1 MALDPV
7 NAKAVK
13 GKFKDREDKDLD
25 NDGDSD
31 ASDEYLHK
39 RRSAVSKAIKSVKEA
54 APKIGVDNVAKI
66 RAQDHANKPAKV
78 KPMNSTQRSLASIR
92 AKSESVEEAKMTPD
106 QMRKALDDDKANAKS
121 KDKVSLK
128 KAPWD
133 MKESVELDEAKRDA
147 SDFEAMDPP
156 NGIDYDDK
164 NLRKLNW
171 KMYDDKAIRDI
182 IKRADSNA
190 DERSPHGPD
199 YQSSGKAYY
208 QNIIKAAKA
217 ELKKRGIK
225 EEVELDEAN
234 LSQQQRDRLDDL
246 IFNVMITGN
255 IEYDGKDNPTRH
267 LKTIEK
273 EFGPKVAKQ
282 VEAGMDIKNWGRDNR
297 SSGIDS
303 LALRKKSRISASGKM
318 NKQDAVALG
327 KRIMQDKSFGGLTKK
342 VKLPEDTQIDEK
354 YDTPV
359 KKKPVSMMTKD
370 EKDKNDERRKSYK
383 EYQKSLR
390 KEDTQIDEAI
400 SGDQY
405 YYVDPKGV
413 VVAVGNKDS
422 MRKMNMKQAKDGNKG
437 GSFSQNRKKYKVG
450 DKINESVKIDEI
462 SMGKMAAYAPK
473 AVKSRNDAKAATHS
487 ADSNRV
493 ANAKKVIAKR
503 KAGADNY
510 NKKMWGYSNVA
521 PTKESVSRVLSRMV
535 EAKDNYT
542 IAHKTFSSA
551 VQHAEDVTK
560 KRGFEIDPDVW
571 DRKVAMG
578 PRKPGVGKTNSYN
591 IDLMKNGKDVKQK
604 LHMQV
609 YYDEGRY
616 ELNMYIS

>member
-39 RRSAVSKAIKSVKEA
+39 RRSAVSKAIKSVKE
-54 APKIGVDNVAKI
+54 
-66 RAQDHANKPAKV
+66 
-78 KPMNSTQRSLASIR
+78 S
-92 AKSESVEEAKMTPD
+92 KMTPD

-133 MKESVELDEAKRDA
+133 MKES
-147 SDFEAMDPP
+147 
-156 NGIDYDDK
+156 
-164 NLRKLNW
+164 
-171 KMYDDKAIRDI
+171 
-182 IKRADSNA
+182 
-190 DERSPHGPD
+190 
-199 YQSSGKAYY
+199 
-208 QNIIKAAKA
+208 
-217 ELKKRGIK
+217 
-225 EEVELDEAN
+225 VELDEAN

-390 KEDTQIDEAI
+390 KEDTQIDE
-400 SGDQY
+400 
-405 YYVDPKGV
+405 
-413 VVAVGNKDS
+413 
-422 MRKMNMKQAKDGNKG
+422 
-437 GSFSQNRKKYKVG
+437 
-450 DKINESVKIDEI
+450 I
-462 SMGKMAAYAPK
+462 SMGKMAAYADK
-473 AVKSRNDAKAATHS
+473 AVKSRNDAKAATYS
-487 ADSNRV
+487 ADSNRRDKAQKTIV
-493 ANAKKVIAKR
+493 KR

-521 PTKESVSRVLSRMV
+521 PTKESVSRVLGRMV

-551 VQHAEDVTK
+551 VQHAEEVTK

>member
-39 RRSAVSKAIKSVKEA
+39 RRSAVSKAIKSVKE
-54 APKIGVDNVAKI
+54 
-66 RAQDHANKPAKV
+66 
-78 KPMNSTQRSLASIR
+78 S
-92 AKSESVEEAKMTPD
+92 KMTPD

-133 MKESVELDEAKRDA
+133 MK
-147 SDFEAMDPP
+147 
-156 NGIDYDDK
+156 
-164 NLRKLNW
+164 
-171 KMYDDKAIRDI
+171 
-182 IKRADSNA
+182 
-190 DERSPHGPD
+190 
-199 YQSSGKAYY
+199 
-208 QNIIKAAKA
+208 
-217 ELKKRGIK
+217 K
-225 EEVELDEAN
+225 EEV
-234 LSQQQRDRLDDL
+234 
-246 IFNVMITGN
+246 
-255 IEYDGKDNPTRH
+255 
-267 LKTIEK
+267 
-273 EFGPKVAKQ
+273 
-282 VEAGMDIKNWGRDNR
+282 
-297 SSGIDS
+297 
-303 LALRKKSRISASGKM
+303 
-318 NKQDAVALG
+318 
-327 KRIMQDKSFGGLTKK
+327 
-342 VKLPEDTQIDEK
+342 KLDEK

-390 KEDTQIDEAI
+390 KEEVESITELTAEEKRLIDTMYDKKGNLTDIGKKVMDHGKKNRFPHNTSASQGKMMSGKSTMYSEETMDEAI

-450 DKINESVKIDEI
+450 DKIDESVKIDEI
-462 SMGKMAAYAPK
+462 SMGKMAAYADK
-473 AVKSRNDAKAATHS
+473 AVKSRNDAKAATYS
-487 ADSNRV
+487 ADSNRRDKAQKTIV
-493 ANAKKVIAKR
+493 KR

-521 PTKESVSRVLSRMV
+521 PTKESVSRVLGRIVEAKSSNMIHIGHPDDYTDDAWKHEVFIAGKKVTSGSHFKLDGKTFRSVDEFVRVLAKKYNVPETSFDLYSFDDNGKNPKLYQSGWKPRKNVRESNESVSRVFDRMV

>member
-1 MALDPV
+1 MLSRRINMDPV
-7 NAKAVK
+7 NPKALK
-13 GKFKDREDKDLD
+13 GKFKDREDKDID

-92 AKSESVEEAKMTPD
+92 AKSESVDEAKMTPD

-133 MKESVELDEAKRDA
+133 MKESVELDEAK
-147 SDFEAMDPP
+147 
-156 NGIDYDDK
+156 
-164 NLRKLNW
+164 
-171 KMYDDKAIRDI
+171 
-182 IKRADSNA
+182 
-190 DERSPHGPD
+190 
-199 YQSSGKAYY
+199 
-208 QNIIKAAKA
+208 
-217 ELKKRGIK
+217 
-225 EEVELDEAN
+225 

-297 SSGIDS
+297 SSGIDR

-342 VKLPEDTQIDEK
+342 VKLPEDTQIDE
-354 YDTPV
+354 
-359 KKKPVSMMTKD
+359 
-370 EKDKNDERRKSYK
+370 
-383 EYQKSLR
+383 
-390 KEDTQIDEAI
+390 
-400 SGDQY
+400 
-405 YYVDPKGV
+405 
-413 VVAVGNKDS
+413 
-422 MRKMNMKQAKDGNKG
+422 
-437 GSFSQNRKKYKVG
+437 
-450 DKINESVKIDEI
+450 I
-462 SMGKMAAYAPK
+462 SMTKMAAYAPK

-510 NKKMWGYSNVA
+510 NKKMWGYGNVA
-521 PTKESVSRVLSRMV
+521 PTKESVELDEKSPAIKQDNIKVIRTADKAHSDAMGRTPAGRKKPTKAPVV
-535 EAKDNYT
+535 EAKVGPSHDEIMKAIGNT
-542 IAHKTFSSA
+542 QSSA
-551 VQHAEDVTK
+551 QGMAILQKKFKLTAAQARKHMDMFLKDDVNEGAPYDSGWKDAKPEVK
-560 KRGFEIDPDVW
+560 KDKFGNVIKDKNVAKNLAKSAMKSFKDI
-571 DRKVAMG
+571 RK
-578 PRKPGVGKTNSYN
+578 K
-591 IDLMKNGKDVKQK
+591 
-604 LHMQV
+604 
-609 YYDEGRY
+609 
-616 ELNMYIS
+616 

>member
-66 RAQDHANKPAKV
+66 RAQDRANKPAKV
-78 KPMNSTQRSLASIR
+78 KPMSSTQRSLASIR
-92 AKSESVEEAKMTPD
+92 AKSESVKEAKLTPD
-106 QMRKALDDDKANAKS
+106 QMRKALADDKAVAKS

-133 MKESVELDEAKRDA
+133 MKKEEVKLDEAKKDHFVYQKGVLKTKEVVHRGT
-147 SDFEAMDPP
+147 E
-156 NGIDYDDK
+156 
-164 NLRKLNW
+164 
-171 KMYDDKAIRDI
+171 
-182 IKRADSNA
+182 
-190 DERSPHGPD
+190 
-199 YQSSGKAYY
+199 QSSKDWIEKNAKHYSHKGKDFDIYKGKY
-208 QNIIKAAKA
+208 PNVKP
-217 ELKKRGIK
+217 
-225 EEVELDEAN
+225 
-234 LSQQQRDRLDDL
+234 SDRLDYRY
-246 IFNVMITGN
+246 VAEE
-255 IEYDGKDNPTRH
+255 IE
-267 LKTIEK
+267 L
-273 EFGPKVAKQ
+273 
-282 VEAGMDIKNWGRDNR
+282 
-297 SSGIDS
+297 
-303 LALRKKSRISASGKM
+303 
-318 NKQDAVALG
+318 
-327 KRIMQDKSFGGLTKK
+327 
-342 VKLPEDTQIDEK
+342 DEK

-390 KEDTQIDEAI
+390 KEEVEIDEALA
-400 SGDQY
+400 
-405 YYVDPKGV
+405 PNV
-413 VVAVGNKDS
+413 VRG
-422 MRKMNMKQAKDGNKG
+422 
-437 GSFSQNRKKYKVG
+437 
-450 DKINESVKIDEI
+450 
-462 SMGKMAAYAPK
+462 
-473 AVKSRNDAKAATHS
+473 
-487 ADSNRV
+487 
-493 ANAKKVIAKR
+493 
-503 KAGADNY
+503 DNY
-510 NKKMWGYSNVA
+510 VRESN
-521 PTKESVSRVLSRMV
+521 ESVSRVFGRMV

-542 IAHKTFSSA
+542 VAHKSFSSA
-551 VQHAEDVTK
+551 VQHAEEIAK